1 MSKTTEKN
9 EEKDLLFAGLART
22 ARVANIPVDIFTYFF
37 LICGFATCFLAL
49 IGNLKLGL
57 IISGIIYLLLVVV
70 TYQEDRGIQYL
81 WFSIKRRLQR
91 TKVFGGYSFD
101 SHAKAD
107 DKNIEYSQ
115 KKLAGAEQMEINN
128 LPYLSAINE
137 HDIKLVN
144 GDIFT
149 VLKITGFPY
158 ETKSYAQLKT
168 LKKYRADMFKQLG
181 SRFVVS
187 VYYDRHEVK
196 TEIPPANGNEFSDS
210 FNQKYYEKLSNERM
224 FQNDIYV
231 SLLVRKSNPSDPP
244 LTRLKN
250 LFFRSDNEEQMI
262 AELNNAV
269 SMFKEYLQDANPR
282 QLSTYSKDSV
292 LYSETVNFLGYLLNL
307 EKAEIPLH
315 PTEIRN
321 YLGYTRRVFA
331 PDGTIKF
338 YHPSGE
344 LTAGAIYSL
353 PTPSYPEGSDHT
365 MLDEFLKVDHPLII
379 SQTFMMMDRRKSIS
393 MSTTRQNQLK
403 NAQDKSES
411 QIEAINVAID
421 DLASGR
427 ILNGIY
433 SLNVLVTSKTPSEF
447 KEAMQKT
454 SGAFQRNHM
463 IPKKED
469 LISEPTFY
477 SMLIGNYHL
486 LQRPATINTTN
497 FAGFASM
504 HNSSTGKKD
513 GNHWGENVIQLKTTS
528 NTPYYFN
535 FHEHDVGHTRITTGT
550 GGGKTTVINTLLT
563 ASDKFKPYIFHF
575 DFEYSASVWIKSMGG
590 RHTVL
595 SEMVKT
601 GWNPLQLDDTEQ
613 NRLFLRN
620 LFSFMAQDYND
631 NGNPKP
637 LSTAEEN
644 KIKDVVDAVYS
655 YEKHL
660 RRLRNFIGLF
670 GMAEDNNMAER
681 MSKWVND
688 GVYANIFDNES
699 DNFSIDGARIFGYEM
714 KNVIDNDVVLG
725 AMSMYIFHQIDI
737 SMSEGKPFIV
747 VVEEGQRYISNPIN
761 LAWLKIMLTTYRR
774 RNGMMIF
781 VTPTPEVITRDDDL
795 IGQFKTSILLPNDKA
810 NVATYMGNEKNNG
823 LGCTQA
829 EFDWVVNTPPYLRQ
843 FMIKNSH
850 DSVISKL
857 DLSNMSEI
865 IPILSG
871 NELRHNILEEILSK
885 NENLTYSQWVHE
897 FNEKVKS

>member
-1 MSKTTEKN
+1 
-9 EEKDLLFAGLART
+9 
-22 ARVANIPVDIFTYFF
+22 
-37 LICGFATCFLAL
+37 
-49 IGNLKLGL
+49 
-57 IISGIIYLLLVVV
+57 
-70 TYQEDRGIQYL
+70 
-81 WFSIKRRLQR
+81 
-91 TKVFGGYSFD
+91 
-101 SHAKAD
+101 
-107 DKNIEYSQ
+107 
-115 KKLAGAEQMEINN
+115 
-128 LPYLSAINE
+128 
-137 HDIKLVN
+137 
-144 GDIFT
+144 
-149 VLKITGFPY
+149 
-158 ETKSYAQLKT
+158 
-168 LKKYRADMFKQLG
+168 
-181 SRFVVS
+181 
-187 VYYDRHEVK
+187 
-196 TEIPPANGNEFSDS
+196 
-210 FNQKYYEKLSNERM
+210 
-224 FQNDIYV
+224 
-231 SLLVRKSNPSDPP
+231 
-244 LTRLKN
+244 
-250 LFFRSDNEEQMI
+250 
-262 AELNNAV
+262 
-269 SMFKEYLQDANPR
+269 
-282 QLSTYSKDSV
+282 
-292 LYSETVNFLGYLLNL
+292 
-307 EKAEIPLH
+307 
-315 PTEIRN
+315 
-321 YLGYTRRVFA
+321 
-331 PDGTIKF
+331 
-338 YHPSGE
+338 
-344 LTAGAIYSL
+344 
-353 PTPSYPEGSDHT
+353 
-365 MLDEFLKVDHPLII
+365 
-379 SQTFMMMDRRKSIS
+379 
-393 MSTTRQNQLK
+393 
-403 NAQDKSES
+403 
-411 QIEAINVAID
+411 
-421 DLASGR
+421 
-427 ILNGIY
+427 
-433 SLNVLVTSKTPSEF
+433 
-447 KEAMQKT
+447 
-454 SGAFQRNHM
+454 
-463 IPKKED
+463 
-469 LISEPTFY
+469 
-477 SMLIGNYHL
+477 
-486 LQRPATINTTN
+486 
-497 FAGFASM
+497 
-504 HNSSTGKKD
+504 
-513 GNHWGENVIQLKTTS
+513 
-528 NTPYYFN
+528 
-535 FHEHDVGHTRITTGT
+535 
-550 GGGKTTVINTLLT
+550 
-563 ASDKFKPYIFHF
+563 
-575 DFEYSASVWIKSMGG
+575 MGG

-885 NENLTYSQWVHE
+885 DENLTYSQWVHE
-897 FNEKVKS
+897 FNERVKS